1 MFYLSL
7 GVLHDYKTTSE
18 INDFNRSMI
27 LFEIPTRQPTCVH
40 FRLTLW
46 CAVFTLQCVISLLH
60 SCLGS
65 ARTSCV
71 KVFRCIPRASGWQVS
86 HIRFSRLTPAT
97 VCLHVC
103 ARAATVLL
111 QLVLAC
117 VHKSA
122 VQSHSQH
129 TLQCVSARVCR
140 RFVCVCAECKTN
152 VCGLRSLDSQ
162 LEVKKHFGLS
172 RCQNLCFQ
180 TESQTKI
187 SFIR

>member
-1 MFYLSL
+1 MFYLSRS
-7 GVLHDYKTTSE
+7 VLHDYKTTSE
-18 INDFNRSMI
+18 INDFNRSII

-40 FRLTLW
+40 SRLTLW

-65 ARTSCV
+65 ALTSCV

-86 HIRFSRLTPAT
+86 HIHFSHLTSVT

-117 VHKSA
+117 VHKNA
-122 VQSHSQH
+122 VQSHSQL

-140 RFVCVCAECKTN
+140 RFVCMCAQCKIFM
-152 VCGLRSLDSQ
+152 CGLRSLDSQ

>member
-1 MFYLSL
+1 MRALHVDTVVCSVYTAVCDLSAAL
-7 GVLHDYKTTSE
+7 LSGL
-18 INDFNRSMI
+18 RSYF
-27 LFEIPTRQPTCVH
+27 LREGF
-40 FRLTLW
+40 
-46 CAVFTLQCVISLLH
+46 SLH
-60 SCLGS
+60 SSGL
-65 ARTSCV
+65 RL
-71 KVFRCIPRASGWQVS
+71 ASLS
-86 HIRFSRLTPAT
+86 HSRLTSVT

-140 RFVCVCAECKTN
+140 RFVCMCAKCKIN

-162 LEVKKHFGLS
+162 LKVKKHFGLS
-172 RCQNLCFQ
+172 RCQNLCFR
-180 TESQTKI
+180 TESQTII